1 LSVEQL
7 AVLALAAVLVFWMV
21 GAYNRLV
28 ALRNA
33 IAAAWAGVAETLRQ
47 RSEVV
52 APLLAALHGP
62 LAAEHGAL
70 DALRSSHGQA
80 QASATEMTAHPLSPA
95 VVTGWR
101 NAESALASAA
111 SRVLA
116 LLDQHAELRTAPAAA
131 TAVATWQLAESRLV
145 YGCQVFDAAVV
156 AYNEATAQL
165 PTRWLLRL
173 FGFEPAGRLKG

>member
-1 LSVEQL
+1 M
-7 AVLALAAVLVFWMV
+7 LALAAVLVFWMV

-33 IAAAWAGVAETLRQ
+33 IAAAWSGVAETLHQ
-47 RSEVV
+47 RGEVV
-52 APLLAALHGP
+52 APLLSALHGP

-70 DALRSSHGQA
+70 DALRISHAQA
-80 QASATEMTAHPLSPA
+80 QAAATEMRSHPISPA
-95 VVTGWR
+95 AVTGWR
-101 NAESALASAA
+101 TAESALASAA

-116 LLDQHAELRTAPAAA
+116 LLDQHAELRTAPAVA
-131 TAVATWQLAESRLV
+131 TAVATWHLSESRLA
-145 YGCQVFDAAVV
+145 YGCQVFDAAVT

-173 FGFEPAGRLKG
+173 FGFEPAARLKG